1 MYSRVIGTGSA
12 LPSMA
17 LSNEAFAKQLAEAGV
32 ETSDEWIRSRTGIE
46 NRYFADASKGETTT
60 SLATLA
66 ARRAVEAAGVT
77 SSEIDLIIVAT
88 TTPDMVFPSVACRVQ
103 AALGA
108 KGCAAFDVQAVCA
121 GFIYALNAA
130 DAMLR
135 AGPYRCA
142 VVIGA
147 EVMSRVLDMS
157 DRSTCV
163 LFGDGAGAVVLRSSS
178 DPGILAARMYAD
190 GQYDDKVLGLTASL
204 NHGRIEGDP
213 FLRMDGRQVFRLA
226 VEGLVNSARE
236 VANLACVHTEDVAL
250 FVPHQA
256 NLRIMTMVD
265 GRQVFRLAVEGL
277 VNSAREVANLACVHT
292 EDVALFVPHQANLR
306 IMTMVANKLGIPE
319 DRMVKTVAEH
329 GNTSAAW
336 LSTET
341 PLRHQFR
348 WR

>member
-1 MYSRVIGTGSA
+1 MYSRIIGTGSA
-12 LPSMA
+12 LPARAVDNSTLA
-17 LSNEAFAKQLAEAGV
+17 ATLAKDGID
-32 ETSDEWIRSRTGIE
+32 TNDEWIRTRTGIE
-46 NRYFADASKGETTT
+46 SRYFADPDAGETTT
-60 SLATLA
+60 ALALAA

-77 SSEIDLIIVAT
+77 PAEIDLIIVAT

-108 KGCAAFDVQAVCA
+108 PGCAAFDVQAVCA

-147 EVMSRVLDMS
+147 EVMSRVLDMK

-163 LFGDGAGAVVLRSSS
+163 LFGDGAGAVVLRASA

-190 GQYDDKVLGLTASL
+190 GRYDENVLGLTASL
-204 NHGRIEGDP
+204 SHGRITGDP

-226 VEGLVNSARE
+226 VDGLVTSARE
-236 VANLACVHTEDVAL
+236 VADLACV
-250 FVPHQA
+250 
-256 NLRIMTMVD
+256 R
-265 GRQVFRLAVEGL
+265 
-277 VNSAREVANLACVHT
+277 T

-306 IMTMVANKLGIPE
+306 IMTMVAQKLGIAPE
-319 DRMVKTVAEH
+319 RMVRTVAEH
-329 GNTSAAW
+329 GNTSAA
-336 LSTET
+336 SV
-341 PLRHQFR
+341 PLALDRAVRNGMVKPGELVLLQGVGAGMAWGSALIR
-348 WR
+348 W

>member
-1 MYSRVIGTGSA
+1 MYSRIIGTGSA
-12 LPSMA
+12 LPARAVDNSTLA
-17 LSNEAFAKQLAEAGV
+17 ATLAKDGID
-32 ETSDEWIRSRTGIE
+32 TNDEWIRTRTGIE
-46 NRYFADASKGETTT
+46 SRYFADPDAGETTT
-60 SLATLA
+60 SLALAA

-77 SSEIDLIIVAT
+77 PAEIDLIIVAT

-108 KGCAAFDVQAVCA
+108 PGCAAFDVQAVCA

-147 EVMSRVLDMS
+147 EVMSRVLDMK

-163 LFGDGAGAVVLRSSS
+163 LFGDGAGAVVLRASA

-190 GQYDDKVLGLTASL
+190 GRYDENVLGLTASL
-204 NHGRIEGDP
+204 SHGRITGDP

-226 VEGLVNSARE
+226 VDGLVTSARE
-236 VANLACVHTEDVAL
+236 VADLACV
-250 FVPHQA
+250 
-256 NLRIMTMVD
+256 R
-265 GRQVFRLAVEGL
+265 
-277 VNSAREVANLACVHT
+277 T

-306 IMTMVANKLGIPE
+306 IMTMVAQKLGIAPE
-319 DRMVKTVAEH
+319 RMVRTVAEH
-329 GNTSAAW
+329 GNTSAA
-336 LSTET
+336 SV
-341 PLRHQFR
+341 PLALDRAVRNGMVKPGELVLLQGVGAGMAWGSALIR
-348 WR
+348 W

>member
-17 LSNEAFAKQLAEAGV
+17 LSNEAFAKQLAEVGV

-46 NRYFADASKGETTT
+46 NRYFADATKGETTT

-77 SSEIDLIIVAT
+77 PSEIDLIIVAT

-256 NLRIMTMVD
+256 NLRIMTMV
-265 GRQVFRLAVEGL
+265 
-277 VNSAREVANLACVHT
+277 
-292 EDVALFVPHQANLR
+292 
-306 IMTMVANKLGIPE
+306 ANKLGIPE
-319 DRMVKTVAEH
+319 ERMVKTVAEH
-329 GNTSAAW
+329 GNTSAA
-336 LSTET
+336 SV
-341 PLRHQFR
+341 PLALDRAVQAGMVKPGELVLLQGVGAGMAWGSALIR
-348 WR
+348 WA

>member
-1 MYSRVIGTGSA
+1 MYSRVLGTGSA
-12 LPSMA
+12 LPKRIVT
-17 LSNEAFAKQLAEAGV
+17 NDDFAVMLARDGI
-32 ETSDEWIRSRTGIE
+32 ETSNEWIRTRTGIE
-46 NRYFADASKGETTT
+46 SRYFADEAEGETTS
-60 SLATLA
+60 SLAVA
-66 ARRAVEAAGVT
+66 AAHRALEAAGVEA
-77 SSEIDLIIVAT
+77 SEIDLIIVAT

-135 AGPYRCA
+135 AGPYRAA

-147 EVMSRVLDMS
+147 EVMSRVLDMK

-163 LFGDGAGAVVLRSSS
+163 LFGDGAGAVVLKASS

-190 GQYDDKVLGLTASL
+190 GNYGEKVLSLTASL

-213 FLRMDGRQVFRLA
+213 FIRMDGRQVFRLA
-226 VEGLVNSARE
+226 VEGLVDSARE
-236 VANLACVHTEDVAL
+236 VAGLACV
-250 FVPHQA
+250 
-256 NLRIMTMVD
+256 R
-265 GRQVFRLAVEGL
+265 
-277 VNSAREVANLACVHT
+277 T

-306 IMTMVANKLGIPE
+306 IMTMVAAKLGIPE

-329 GNTSAAW
+329 GNTSAA
-336 LSTET
+336 SV
-341 PLRHQFR
+341 PLALDRAVRSGMVKPGELVLLQGVGAGMAWGSALIR
-348 WR
+348 W